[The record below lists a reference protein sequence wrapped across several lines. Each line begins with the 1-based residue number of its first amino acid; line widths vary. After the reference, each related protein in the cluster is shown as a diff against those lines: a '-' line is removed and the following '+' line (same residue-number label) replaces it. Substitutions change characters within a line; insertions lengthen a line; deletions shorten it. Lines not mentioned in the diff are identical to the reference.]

1 MGLVDSL
8 LNLYRVDVQ
17 VRGLRSR
24 LNTAERY
31 LAAQTKQLTD
41 LQQQQQE
48 FQTRRKHVQASIGN
62 LEMEAKGIDERLE
75 KLRNELNSASN
86 NKQYAALLAELNTVK
101 TSRAG
106 IEDRMLAD
114 MEQVE
119 KIQEQLKTVEG
130 QIAERAKVRDVAQ
143 AQLDERRNDV
153 GHRLTELETER
164 QQAAAVVPAA
174 ALVIFEEVADN
185 HEGEAMAPVEEIDRR
200 HREYACGACNMH
212 VPFEQVSLLTSR
224 NDSVIRCP
232 SCMRI
237 LFMQEEM
244 RGTLAKK

>member
-24 LNTAERY
+24 LNSAERY
-31 LAAQTKQLTD
+31 LAAQTKQWTD

-48 FQTRRKHVQASIGN
+48 FQTRKRHLQATIGN
-62 LEMEAKGIDERLE
+62 LEIEVKSIDDRLE
-75 KLRNELNSASN
+75 KLRNELNNAPT

-101 TSRAG
+101 TTRGG

-119 KIQEQLKTVEG
+119 KIQEQLAAVEA
-130 QIAERAKVRDVAQ
+130 QIVERTKVRDLAQ

-153 GHRLTELETER
+153 GHRLSELEIER
-164 QQAAAVVPAA
+164 QHAAAVVPAP
-174 ALVIFEEVADN
+174 ALAIFEEVADS
-185 HEGEAMAPVEEIDRR
+185 HEGEAMSAVEEVDRR

-212 VPFEQVSLLTSR
+212 IPFEQVSLLTSR